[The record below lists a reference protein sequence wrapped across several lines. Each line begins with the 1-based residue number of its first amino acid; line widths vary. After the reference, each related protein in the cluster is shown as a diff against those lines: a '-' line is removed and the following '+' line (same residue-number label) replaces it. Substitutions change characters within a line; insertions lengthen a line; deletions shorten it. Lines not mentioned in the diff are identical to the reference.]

1 MKYSMPSIT
10 ETCTYVNINHIQTK
24 SLLKQNAKKRLIPY
38 AKTEQNKQTLQHKT
52 YV

>member
-1 MKYSMPSIT
+1 MLILIT
-10 ETCTYVNINHIQTK
+10 FKENPYLNRMQ
-24 SLLKQNAKKRLIPY
+24 KKRLIPY